1 MRRLIFLIFFFWSCS
16 TGPQPI
22 VAGRDQCHTCKMVV
36 VDERFGTE
44 IISKKNKVFKF
55 DDVACMIDFMK
66 SAAIEKEQIG
76 KIYIVNY
83 NDKNNFFEA
92 EQAIFLSSID
102 LHSPMNGNA
111 AAFASNE
118 EALKLQAEKGGE
130 ITEWQKLYDRKK

>member
-1 MRRLIFLIFFFWSCS
+1 MRKLILLTLLFWSCS

-22 VAGRDQCHTCKMVV
+22 VAGKDQCQACKMVV
-36 VDERFGTE
+36 IDERFGTE
-44 IISKKNKVFKF
+44 IITKKNKVFKF
-55 DDVACMIDFMK
+55 DDIACMIDFMK
-66 SAAIEKEQIG
+66 SGAIEKTQID
-76 KIYIVNY
+76 KVYIVNY
-83 NDKNNFFEA
+83 NDKKNFIVA
-92 EQAIFLSSID
+92 EQAVLLSSID

>member
-1 MRRLIFLIFFFWSCS
+1 MFFIWSCS

-22 VAGRDQCHTCKMVV
+22 VAGKDQCHTCKMVV

-44 IISKKNKVFKF
+44 IITKKNKVFKF

-66 SAAIEKEQIG
+66 SGAIEKAQID
-76 KIYIVNY
+76 KTYIVDY
-83 NDKNNFFEA
+83 NDKKNFLLA
-92 EQAIFLSSID
+92 EKAVFLYSID

-111 AAFASNE
+111 AAFSNKE
-118 EALKLQAEKGGE
+118 EALKLRAEKGGE